1 MERPLTQ
8 HIDLERGP
16 MGVSDY
22 ESVGGYQSLTKL
34 LKQMAPKEV
43 VQMISDSGLM
53 GRGGAG
59 FSTGFKMSAVPQ
71 GENSPKTKYLVA
83 NADEMEP
90 GTFKDRWLMEG
101 APHQFIEGM
110 IVAAYAIQATVAYI
124 FLRGEY
130 KVAQRTLEHAV
141 REAYAKGYL
150 GKNILGTNYSLELHV
165 HMSAGRYIC
174 GEETALIN
182 ALEGRRAIPRA
193 KPPFPQQSGLWGKPT
208 LVQNVETLS
217 NLSHIINN
225 GPAWFKSLGLAND
238 AGTKIFGVSGKVKN
252 PGAFELPMGTPVR
265 EIFENY
271 AGGMRDGLKF
281 RAFLPGGASTDFLL
295 DSHLDLPMEYTS
307 FAKAGTRMGTG
318 QMIVL
323 DDKTCPV
330 GMLLNLEQFFKQESC
345 GFCTP
350 CRDGLSWTAKTLAA
364 IEAGKGEPRDID
376 TLKRHARL
384 LGPGNTF
391 CALAPGAASPLLTGL
406 QHFADEFEEHIREK
420 RCRYDENLRR

>member
-1 MERPLTQ
+1 MQRPLTQ
-8 HIDLERGP
+8 HIDMKRGP
-16 MGVSDY
+16 MSLSDY
-22 ESVGGYQSLTKL
+22 EAIGGYQSLSKIF
-34 LKQMAPKEV
+34 KESGKDIIKT
-43 VQMISDSGLM
+43 ISDSGLM

-59 FSTGFKMSAVPQ
+59 FNTGFKMSAVPQ
-71 GENSPKTKYLVA
+71 GENAPKIKYLIC

-101 APHQFIEGM
+101 APHQLVEGM

-130 KVAQRTLEHAV
+130 KVSQRALEKAV
-141 REAYAKGYL
+141 HEAYAKGYL
-150 GKNILGTNYSLELHV
+150 GTRILGSDYSLEMHV

-193 KPPFPQQSGLWGKPT
+193 KPPFPQTSGLWGKPT

-217 NLSHIINN
+217 NLSHIVNN
-225 GPAWFKSLGLAND
+225 GAAWFKSLGLAND

-252 PGAFELPMGTPVR
+252 PGAFELPMGTPGR
-265 EIFENY
+265 EIFETH

-281 RAFLPGGASTDFLL
+281 KAYLPGGASTDFLL
-295 DSHLDLPMEYTS
+295 DAQLDLPMEYTS
-307 FAKAGTRMGTG
+307 YGKAGTRMGTG
-318 QMIVL
+318 QMVIL
-323 DDKTCPV
+323 DDQTCPV
-330 GMLLNLEQFFKQESC
+330 GMLLNLESFFKQESC

-350 CRDGLSWTAKTLAA
+350 CRDGLSWTARTLLA
-364 IEAGKGEPRDID
+364 IESGKGEPKDVEV
-376 TLKRHARL
+376 LQRHAKL

-391 CALAPGAASPLLTGL
+391 CALAPGAASPLMTGL
-406 QHFADEFEEHIREK
+406 KHFADEFEEHIRDK
-420 RCRYDENLRR
+420 RCRYENIRR

>member
-1 MERPLTQ
+1 MEKPLTH
-8 HIDLERGP
+8 HIDSNKGP
-16 MGVSDY
+16 LTIA
-22 ESVGGYQSLTKL
+22 EWEAIGGYRSLRTAFQS
-34 LKQMAPKEV
+34 APKDIIK
-43 VQMISDSGLM
+43 MISDSGLM

-59 FSTGFKMSAVPQ
+59 FNTGFKMGAVPQ
-71 GENSPKTKYLVA
+71 GENAPKTKYLIC

-90 GTFKDRWLMEG
+90 GTFKDRWLLEG
-101 APHQFIEGM
+101 APHQLIEGM
-110 IVAAYAIQATVAYI
+110 IVAAHAISATCAYI

-130 KVAQRTLEHAV
+130 KVAQRALENAV
-141 REAYAKGYL
+141 KEAYEKGYL
-150 GKNILGTNYSLELHV
+150 GKNILGTDYSLEFHV

-193 KPPFPQQSGLWGKPT
+193 KPPFPQTSGLWGKPT

-217 NLSHIINN
+217 NLSHIVNN

-238 AGTKIFGVSGKVKN
+238 AGTKLFGVSGKVKT

-265 EIFENY
+265 EIFEKY
-271 AGGMRDGLKF
+271 GGGMRDGLKF
-281 RAFLPGGASTDFLL
+281 KAFLPGGASTDFLL
-295 DSHLDLPMEYTS
+295 ESHLDLPMEYTS

-323 DDKTCPV
+323 DDQTCPV
-330 GMLLNLEQFFKQESC
+330 GMILNLEKFFKQESC

-350 CRDGLSWTAKTLAA
+350 CRDGLSWTARTLDA
-364 IEAGKGEPRDID
+364 IECGKGEMRDIEI
-376 TLKRHARL
+376 LQRHARL

-391 CALAPGAASPLLTGL
+391 CALAPGAASPLATGL
-406 QHFADEFEEHIREK
+406 RIFADEFEEHIREK
-420 RCRYDENLRR
+420 RCRYENLHR